1 MMATSTELLRI
12 VSGLDSVD
20 FSSIKSFISQPF
32 RYSPVFFSFLVCL
45 PNIICMRVLFRK
57 KNLETRGFNR
67 PFCSCGLI
75 VLALVMSEREV
86 EVNFVLIQTSCFF

>member
-57 KNLETRGFNR
+57 KIWRLVVSIGHFAVV
-67 PFCSCGLI
+67 GL
-75 VLALVMSEREV
+75 LS
-86 EVNFVLIQTSCFF
+86 

>member
-57 KNLETRGFNR
+57 KKIWRLVVSIGHFAVV
-67 PFCSCGLI
+67 GL
-75 VLALVMSEREV
+75 LS
-86 EVNFVLIQTSCFF
+86 

>member
-1 MMATSTELLRI
+1 MMATSTELLRM
-12 VSGLDSVD
+12 VSSLDSVD

-32 RYSPVFFSFLVCL
+32 RYSPVFCSFGLSSECNMYEGIVS
-45 PNIICMRVLFRK
+45 K

-67 PFCSCGLI
+67 PFCSSGLI

-86 EVNFVLIQTSCFF
+86 EVNLVLIQTSCFF

>member
-1 MMATSTELLRI
+1 MMATSTELLRM

-20 FSSIKSFISQPF
+20 SSSIKSFISQPF
-32 RYSPVFFSFLVCL
+32 RYSPVFCSFALSSECNMYEDIVS
-45 PNIICMRVLFRK
+45 K

-75 VLALVMSEREV
+75 VLALVKSEREV
-86 EVNFVLIQTSCFF
+86 EVNLVLIQTSCFF

>member
-1 MMATSTELLRI
+1 MATSTELLRTECL
-12 VSGLDSVD
+12 VSIQL
-20 FSSIKSFISQPF
+20 IYHLLKASFHSHFDIH
-32 RYSPVFFSFLVCL
+32 RYFFSFLVCL

-86 EVNFVLIQTSCFF
+86 EVNLVLI